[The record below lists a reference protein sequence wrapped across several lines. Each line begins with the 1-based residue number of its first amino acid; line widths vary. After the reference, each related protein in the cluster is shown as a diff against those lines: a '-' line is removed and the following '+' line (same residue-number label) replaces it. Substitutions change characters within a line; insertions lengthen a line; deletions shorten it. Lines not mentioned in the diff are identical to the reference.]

1 MAAFHAFAFFFSR
14 KKAIATSSDSTW
26 TSYVTFESI
35 KNLTLKKNT
44 NPKHYLE
51 CIIFL
56 KSHVFKSSHKFWLP
70 PPPFFVS
77 RFPFFGKPS
86 LRKHVATQL
95 AALPVGHGSFDERHP
110 GHRWWGWEWNL
121 WDPRR
126 ACQVSYLAP
135 TLFFSHRFFSHRF
148 CCCFCLSFKK
158 VMLNMA
164 WATVVFHGS
173 MCWVSFL
180 FGGLR
185 PSLFAVSCEITP
197 TSYQPCCEHLLGS
210 LGKLVIHCSFAHQ

>member
-1 MAAFHAFAFFFSR
+1 MS
-14 KKAIATSSDSTW
+14 
-26 TSYVTFESI
+26 
-35 KNLTLKKNT
+35 
-44 NPKHYLE
+44 
-51 CIIFL
+51 
-56 KSHVFKSSHKFWLP
+56 SSHLINSDYLP
-70 PPPFFVS
+70 PPFLFPV
-77 RFPFFGKPS
+77 FPFSGNLHS
-86 LRKHVATQL
+86 ESMWQLNLRHFQWDTALSMKGIQGIDDEVGNEIFEILDEHVRCLTW
-95 AALPVGHGSFDERHP
+95 HP
-110 GHRWWGWEWNL
+110 
-121 WDPRR
+121 
-126 ACQVSYLAP
+126 
-135 TLFFSHRFFSHRF
+135 LFFAHRFFSHRF
-148 CCCFCLSFKK
+148 CCCFCLSLKK